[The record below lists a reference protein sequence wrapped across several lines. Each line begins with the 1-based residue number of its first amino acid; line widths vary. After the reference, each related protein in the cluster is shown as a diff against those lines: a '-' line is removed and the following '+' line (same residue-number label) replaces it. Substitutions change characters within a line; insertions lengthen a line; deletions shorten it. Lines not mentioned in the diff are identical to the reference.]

1 MNVDYVKASLLAA
14 SVIACGQMLSA
25 APSNAPEPQ
34 AAVASSTAGTATGV
48 VFDEAGDPLIGV
60 SVSIEGKGAVGVTD
74 LDGRFS
80 VKAKPGQTLKFTY
93 VGLAPETVK
102 VPADGQPVT
111 VVLKEDS
118 KQLSEVVVT
127 ALGIKRATKSLT
139 YNVQEVKASELTTVK
154 DANFVNSL
162 AGKVAGLNINASS
175 SGPGASAKVV
185 LRGSK
190 SLSGNNNALYVID
203 GIPMPNLS
211 DLDQPEDNFSGM
223 GQSGDGASMINPE
236 DIESMSVLSGAA
248 ASALYGS
255 QASNGV
261 ILITTKKGNTNGL
274 RVTYS
279 NSTQFYRAM
288 ATPEFQNTYGAA
300 QGEFASWGEKL
311 NTPSDY
317 DPVDFFQTGY
327 NETNAVTVSTG
338 NEKSQTFLSLA
349 ATNAEGIVKNNT
361 LDRYNFTVRNSTQL
375 LKNKLRLDVSASYMN
390 VREQNM
396 VAQGQYMNP
405 IVATYLMSPGYG
417 LDPYKNYERYDAS
430 RGFKVQYW
438 PWGNQGLGMQ
448 NPYWVTNRDK
458 FVNHKNRYM
467 ITAGLYWDNVLGV
480 KGLDLSGR
488 AKVDGADAIYEKNT
502 LPQPTLY
509 LPMSL
514 AVITRMM
521 LIPVRYMPT

>member
-48 VFDEAGDPLIGV
+48 VLDEAGDPLIGV

-375 LKNKLRLDVSASYMN
+375 LKDKLRLDVSASYMN

-480 KGLDLSGR
+480 KGLDPVSYT
-488 AKVDGADAIYEKNT
+488 ISE
-502 LPQPTLY
+502 PTR
-509 LPMSL
+509 PS
-514 AVITRMM
+514 T
-521 LIPVRYMPT
+521 